1 MKQLDFTRRNVEVL
15 TLDELSQTYKENYP
29 NGMPVGGMYH
39 FVLMNQLIEMLE
51 KAGFS
56 PKVEEIF
63 AANNREKYRPGVTIS
78 DEVAREKGRNAL
90 EAHILRRVYANIN
103 LSYPCGEGCS
113 MNMAVAYHQK
123 GIQVAFGPYVHVCHN
138 QTILGSKDLF
148 TTQKMTGLLIH
159 PCYAKDVNEML
170 NQVQTYVDQ
179 ATERFEMV
187 AEMVD
192 DFRNTPFD
200 EKDFER
206 LLRLLMCLRIR
217 KDSHLVNIHTSRPYP
232 LNASQINS
240 GVERYLD
247 MVIEPGTD
255 GRDVSFWDALQCF
268 NYELK
273 GDAAEIPT
281 LLDQTA
287 NLTDVFQTVM
297 DVKNDYEL
305 H

>member
-1 MKQLDFTRRNVEVL
+1 MKELDFTQRNVEVL
-15 TLDELSQTYKENYP
+15 TLEELSQTYKENYP

-39 FVLMNQLIEMLE
+39 FVLMNQLVEMLE

-78 DEVAREKGRNAL
+78 DAVAAEKGRNAL
-90 EAHILRRVYANIN
+90 EAHILRRVYANVN
-103 LSYPCGEGCS
+103 LAYPCGEGCS

-138 QTILGSKDLF
+138 QTILGPSDLF
-148 TTQKMTGLLIH
+148 TTQKMTGLLVH

-170 NQVQTYVDQ
+170 KQIQVFVDQ
-179 ATERFEMV
+179 AAGRFEMM
-187 AEMVD
+187 AEKVE
-192 DFRNTPFD
+192 DFKNTLF
-200 EKDFER
+200 EESDFER
-206 LLRLLMCLRIR
+206 LLRMLMCLRIR

-240 GVERYLD
+240 AVERYLNFT
-247 MVIEPGTD
+247 ILPGTN
-255 GRDVSFWDALQCF
+255 GRELSFWDALQCF
-268 NYELK
+268 NYDLK

-287 NLTDVFQTVM
+287 NLTDVFQTIM
-297 DVKNDYEL
+297 DEK
-305 H
+305 

>member
-1 MKQLDFTRRNVEVL
+1 MKQLDFTQRNVEVL
-15 TLDELSQTYKENYP
+15 TLEELSQTYKENYP
-29 NGMPVGGMYH
+29 NGLPVGGMYH

-51 KAGFS
+51 KAGFN

-78 DEVAREKGRNAL
+78 DAVAAEKGQNAL
-90 EAHILRRVYANIN
+90 EAHILRRVYANVN
-103 LSYPCGEGCS
+103 LAYPCGEGCS
-113 MNMAVAYHQK
+113 INMAVAYHQK

-138 QTILGSKDLF
+138 QTILGSHDLF

-170 NQVQTYVDQ
+170 NQIQVFVDQ
-179 ATERFEMV
+179 AAGRFEMM
-187 AEMVD
+187 AEKVEA
-192 DFRNTPFD
+192 FKNTQF
-200 EKDFER
+200 EESDFER
-206 LLRLLMCLRIR
+206 LLRMLMCLRIR

-240 GVERYLD
+240 AVERYLNET
-247 MVIEPGTD
+247 ILPGTD
-255 GRDVSFWDALQCF
+255 GRELSFWDALQCF
-268 NYELK
+268 NYDLK

-287 NLTDVFQTVM
+287 NLTEVFQTIM
-297 DVKNDYEL
+297 DVKNDHEL